1 MSRPRTS
8 RTVALLVAASLGFGF
23 GIVGTEATFGHLRAA
38 PEAPLL
44 YSIELR
50 DHAGAL
56 LANPMLVGE
65 PGEGVHF
72 SLAQGA
78 QPAPANSNAN
88 EVLGQDALPSLQMS
102 LDLSPEP
109 RRAGD
114 SNEFCMGFRLSIDD
128 GAAHQGALHAG
139 RIMLALGET
148 RSVELSEGGERL
160 HLELTVA
167 RAGSKA
173 YDTLLRKRRA
183 RPLT

>member
-1 MSRPRTS
+1 MSRPRS
-8 RTVALLVAASLGFGF
+8 ARTVALLVAASAGFGF
-23 GIVGTEATFGHLRAA
+23 GILGAEATFGHLRAA

-56 LANPMLVGE
+56 LANPMLVGAQ
-65 PGEGVHF
+65 GEGVHL
-72 SLAQGA
+72 SLAQGG
-78 QPAPANSNAN
+78 QPQNAN
-88 EVLGQDALPSLQMS
+88 DVVAQDALPPLQMS

-109 RRAGD
+109 KRAGD
-114 SNEFCMGFRLSIDD
+114 AGELCMGFRLSIDD
-128 GAAHQGALHAG
+128 GAAHQGALHSG
-139 RIMLALGET
+139 RISLALGET
-148 RSVELSEGGERL
+148 KLVELSEGGERL

>member
-1 MSRPRTS
+1 MSRPRAS
-8 RTVALLVAASLGFGF
+8 RTVALLVAASAGFGF
-23 GIVGTEATFGHLRAA
+23 GVVGTEATFGHLRAA

-56 LANPMLVGE
+56 LANPMLVGA
-65 PGEGVHF
+65 PGEGVHL

-78 QPAPANSNAN
+78 QPAPAN
-88 EVLGQDALPSLQMS
+88 EVLAQDALPSLQMS

-114 SNEFCMGFRLSIDD
+114 LNEFCMGFRLSIDD

-148 RSVELSEGGERL
+148 RSVELSEGGEQL